1 MKIASKQPLRTYY
14 LIFVAMNIVNA
25 CIMLHKIYSHEHL
38 IKGYCVF
45 INVGIINIYS
55 RRFIS
60 IEDAGRLTVCPN
72 TTTYFGQTYKAYYS
86 A

>member
-60 IEDAGRLTVCPN
+60 IEDADSLYVPTPQRILAKHIKPITVP
-72 TTTYFGQTYKAYYS
+72 K
-86 A
+86 